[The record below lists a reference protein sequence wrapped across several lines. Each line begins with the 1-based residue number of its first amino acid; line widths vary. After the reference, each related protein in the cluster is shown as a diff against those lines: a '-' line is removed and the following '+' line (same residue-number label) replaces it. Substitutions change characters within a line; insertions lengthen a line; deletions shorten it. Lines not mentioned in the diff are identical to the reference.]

1 VWGDFCLIAILK
13 KLLSRLSAILGSCPP
28 PILPLTCA
36 FYVFSSLRNFPCPL
50 SVSLF
55 ASMSVRLLVRLC
67 VCLPVCLPLSVR
79 LPLCPTPSSSSLSSL
94 ACRAQC
100 VYVAYFILVVQLSFA
115 APSSLRAQLSAAA
128 PPRRSTCWHAL
139 RKRFAMFLA
148 TACAFEVLMTLLTL
162 AV

>member
-1 VWGDFCLIAILK
+1 VRFWGRVPHQYCHSLAPFTFFLRYAIFLALCLSL
-13 KLLSRLSAILGSCPP
+13 C
-28 PILPLTCA
+28 LPAC
-36 FYVFSSLRNFPCPL
+36 
-50 SVSLF
+50 LF
-55 ASMSVRLLVRLC
+55 VCLC
-67 VCLPVCLPLSVR
+67 VCLFVCLPVCLPLSVR

-148 TACAFEVLMTLLTL
+148 TACAFEVLMTLLSL